1 MQLHLPFMQQ
11 AQCDEVQ
18 TETQHEAS
26 MRCAFCAAVA
36 ALACRP
42 AYAFITASTVH
53 TFRQTKQH
61 VLAST
66 SVAAPTAAELEF
78 LDTAGPS
85 LSVAEVLYF
94 ERNGHSLTR
103 NLFSAAEIEQ
113 LAPSIISGFEQL
125 ELGALQ
131 QKVAVLLGEDAAPSD
146 ATAEDLL
153 ELLQQ
158 LPPEDIPFLQVFNMW
173 RTPGPHEEAVKRVVL
188 SKRLAKH
195 AADLLGVSAV
205 RVYQDSTFVKRCGD
219 GPTNWHSDLNMAPFD
234 TNDMV
239 TAWLPLMPVA
249 SYEEG
254 GSGLIFASR
263 SHRDFAINYWADPH
277 AQEDL
282 SER

>member
-1 MQLHLPFMQQ
+1 
-11 AQCDEVQ
+11 
-18 TETQHEAS
+18 
-26 MRCAFCAAVA
+26 MRCAFCAAAA

-42 AYAFITASTVH
+42 TYAFIAAQTCRH
-53 TFRQTKQH
+53 TKH
-61 VLAST
+61 VLAT
-66 SVAAPTAAELEF
+66 TIAAPAASELDF
-78 LDTAGPS
+78 LDTAGPP
-85 LSVAEVLYF
+85 LSAAEVLQF

-113 LAPSIISGFEQL
+113 LAPYIVSGFEQL

-131 QKVAVLLGEDAAPSD
+131 QKVAVLLGEDAARSD

-173 RTPGPHEEAVKRVVL
+173 RSPGPHMEAVKRLVL

-195 AADLLGVSAV
+195 AAELLGCSAV